1 MIIGILTNVGQQC
14 IGKYISDYT
23 SHSLYVAWG
32 MCSTANAALETDTAL
47 IGELDRKVATL
58 TPATNTLAILASK
71 TNINPTEILEVG
83 IFDAASGGNML
94 YRGLLSDDSVTA
106 KSRWVNAGDTIS
118 VSVVLDFA
126 NGTFT

>member
-1 MIIGILTNVGQQC
+1 
-14 IGKYISDYT
+14 
-23 SHSLYVAWG
+23 

-47 IGELDRKVATL
+47 VNELDRAVATA
-58 TPATNTLAILASK
+58 TPTTNTLTILTSK
-71 TNINPTEILEVG
+71 TNINPKEILEVG

-118 VSVVLDFA
+118 VEVVFDFA

>member
-14 IGKYISDYT
+14 IRKYISDYT
-23 SHSLYVAWG
+23 SHSLYIAWG

-47 IGELDRKVATL
+47 VSELGRGTATL
-58 TPATNTLAILASK
+58 TPATNTLTISISEV
-71 TNINPTEILEVG
+71 NVNPKEILEIG
-83 IFDAASGGNML
+83 IFDAASSGNML

-118 VSVVLDFA
+118 VSVVFDFA
-126 NGTFT
+126 SGVFT